1 MERQFI
7 SIEDLLLTL
16 KRRWKIVAI
25 IFLSFIISSLILS
38 FFIIKPK
45 YEASTKF
52 FIGKEDAEGN
62 QDYSANDIIMYQ
74 TLMKTYSEIIRTPD
88 ILLSSMEKSKINS
101 TIEQEQNKLTV
112 VAVANTQILEVSY
125 RSFDPNEARDFV
137 YNLTS
142 EFIKVSKEIVPNGN
156 IKVVQKVILPEKPV
170 SPNKKI
176 NVLIGGLCGII
187 LGLTT
192 IFLIERFDNTIRSKE
207 ELEKELGIPTIGTI
221 PLFDKKNRRVK

>member
-1 MERQFI
+1 M
-7 SIEDLLLTL
+7 
-16 KRRWKIVAI
+16 AI

>member
-1 MERQFI
+1 MEEQFI
-7 SIEDLLLTL
+7 SIEDFLLIL
-16 KRRWKIVAI
+16 KKRWKILLS
-25 IFLSFIISSLILS
+25 IFLSCTILSAVLS

-52 FIGKEDAEGN
+52 FIGKKAVEGN

-88 ILLSSMEKSKINS
+88 ILLSSMEKAKINS

-112 VAVANTQILEVSY
+112 IAIANTQILEVNY
-125 RSFDPNEARDFV
+125 RSFDPNEARDFI

-156 IKVVQKVILPEKPV
+156 IEVVQKVRLPEKPV

-176 NVLIGGLCGII
+176 NVLIGGLVGMI
-187 LGLTT
+187 LG
-192 IFLIERFDNTIRSKE
+192 IAIVFLIERFDNTIKSKE
-207 ELEKELGIPTIGTI
+207 ELEKELGIPTIGTV
-221 PLFDKKNRRVK
+221 PLFDK